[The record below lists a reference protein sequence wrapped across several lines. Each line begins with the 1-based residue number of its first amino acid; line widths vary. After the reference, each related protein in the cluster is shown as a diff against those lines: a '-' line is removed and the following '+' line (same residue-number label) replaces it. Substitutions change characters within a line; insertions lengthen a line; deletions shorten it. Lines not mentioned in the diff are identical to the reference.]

1 MKEGFTDF
9 LRSLLPR
16 MTALPGEVSVYG
28 KDLITD
34 EKWAYEADTPLVAAS
49 VIKLPIL
56 VEAFRQARD
65 GLLSMDE
72 TFSIRP
78 EQKMPSCGA
87 LTYLHD
93 GLTVTLRDLC
103 VLMIIVSDNTATNI
117 LIERLGMENVNAT
130 MRGLSLE
137 KTTLRRLLFDAEAAS
152 RGLENTITAWEMGQL
167 LEMLYKGECVS
178 PEADAEMLS
187 ILRDQRLN
195 GKMPFF
201 LDDLEIAHKTGED
214 DGITH
219 DVGIV
224 YADHPLILCFASNHT
239 GVPAFERFIQD
250 AARDF
255 VQWV

>member
-1 MKEGFTDF
+1 MKEGFSDF

-16 MTALPGEVSVYG
+16 MTALPGEISVYG
-28 KDLITD
+28 KDLTTD
-34 EKWAYEADTPLVAAS
+34 EKWAYEADIPLVAAS

-65 GLLSMDE
+65 GLLSMNE
-72 TFSIRP
+72 SVSIRP

-117 LIERLGMENVNAT
+117 LIERLGIENVNAT
-130 MRGLSLE
+130 MRALGLE
-137 KTTLRRLLFDAEAAS
+137 KSTLRRLLFDMEAAG

-178 PEADAEMLS
+178 PEADAEMLG
-187 ILRDQRLN
+187 ILKNQRLN

-201 LDDLEIAHKTGED
+201 LHELEIAHKTGED

-224 YADHPLILCFASNHT
+224 YAAHPLILCFASNHT
-239 GVPAFERFIQD
+239 DVPAFERFIQD

-255 VQWV
+255 AGWV

>member
-1 MKEGFTDF
+1 MKEGFTGF
-9 LRSLLPR
+9 MSSLLPR
-16 MTALPGEVSVYG
+16 MKELPGEVSVYG
-28 KDLITD
+28 KDLVTD
-34 EKWAYEADTPLVAAS
+34 EKWAYEADIPLVAAS

-72 TFSIRP
+72 SLSIRP

-117 LIERLGMENVNAT
+117 LIERLGMENVNAG
-130 MRGLSLE
+130 MRALGLE
-137 KTTLRRLLFDAEAAS
+137 KSTLRRLLFDMEAS
-152 RGLENTITAWEMGQL
+152 GRGLENTITAEEMGRL
-167 LEMLYKGECVS
+167 LEMLYQGECGS

-187 ILRDQRLN
+187 ILRDQQLN

-214 DGITH
+214 GGITH

-224 YADHPLILCFASNHT
+224 YAPHPLILCFASNHT
-239 GVPAFERFIQD
+239 DVPAFERFIQD

-255 VQWV
+255 VGWV

>member
-1 MKEGFTDF
+1 M
-9 LRSLLPR
+9 LPR
-16 MTALPGEVSVYG
+16 VSALPGEISVYG
-28 KDLITD
+28 KDLATG
-34 EKWAYEADTPLVAAS
+34 EKWAYQADIPLVAAS

-72 TFSIRP
+72 SVSIRP

-93 GLTVTLRDLC
+93 ELTVTLRDLC

-117 LIERLGMENVNAT
+117 LIERLGMENVNAG
-130 MRGLSLE
+130 MRALGLE
-137 KTTLRRLLFDAEAAS
+137 KSTLRRLLFDTEAAG
-152 RGLENTITAWEMGQL
+152 RGLENTITAEEMGRL

-187 ILRDQRLN
+187 ILRDQQLN

-224 YADHPLILCFASNHT
+224 YAPHPLILCFASNHT